1 MQDRDSK
8 EEAAPTPDGRRPAA
22 GNRRHLRLI
31 GEEWTPTTADATT
44 GDATADDELPRDLR

>member
-31 GEEWTPTTADATT
+31 GEEWTPTTADSTT
-44 GDATADDELPRDLR
+44 ADATADDELPRDLR